1 MKLRFHVLA
10 GLVLLGLA
18 GPRANAADDYPT
30 RQIKIIVPFPA
41 GAGPDQVARLI
52 GQRLQDELGQTV
64 VIENRSG
71 ALGSLGAQE
80 VARSAPDGYTLL
92 MGTNTTQASNVAML
106 KNLPYDPA
114 RDFAPII
121 RTITTA
127 MVLLVKPDFP
137 AKDLEQFMEYA
148 KTHPNMTA
156 GYGSGASQIS
166 NAQLQSRG
174 GMTII
179 SASYR
184 GVPLAVT
191 DVISGVID
199 LAFADFSVAI
209 PQMQGGTLRGIGVT
223 SPKRNEL
230 TPDLPALAEAMPGF
244 EATIWYGLLAPANT
258 PEPIV
263 NRLYTSTR
271 KSCRRRPCG
280 KGLQASAWSFPR
292 CHRLNSAPSSAA
304 KSCGG
309 RRMPRPPAS
318 KQNSRAMAVAH
329 DSGHAG
335 RDRRTGSDG
344 HRAVRAAD
352 RCEDTPGRLRY
363 RPGQMRDVQSHRRH
377 GGDISARTRRGSR
390 TIIVAVY
397 SGEQVEALFG
407 EIDDGAGAARPVV
420 ICITTCGPGEIIGI
434 AERASRA
441 GLPLLEAPISGT
453 SIEVRTAPPR
463 HCWPATTPSSTRSAD
478 SRIFSARAACA
489 SARSAMP
496 AGPNSRSI

>member
-1 MKLRFHVLA
+1 MKLRSGLLA
-10 GLVLLGLA
+10 GFVLLGLA
-18 GPRANAADDYPT
+18 APKAVVAADDYPK

-41 GAGPDQVARLI
+41 GAGPDQVARML
-52 GQRLQDELGQTV
+52 GQHLQDAFGQTV

-92 MGTNTTQASNVAML
+92 MGTNTTQASNVAMF

-137 AKDLEQFMEYA
+137 AKDLKQFMEYA

-230 TPDLPALAEAMPGF
+230 TPDLPPLAEAMPGF
-244 EATIWYGLLAPANT
+244 EATIWYGLLAPAGT
-258 PEPIV
+258 PAPII
-263 NRLYTSTR
+263 NKLYTESAKFLALPST
-271 KSCRRRPCG
+271 KE
-280 KGLQASAWSFPR
+280 KLASVGVVVSPM
-292 CHRLNSAPSSAA
+292 APDEFGAFIAKEIVRWTADAKAA
-304 KSCGG
+304 G
-309 RRMPRPPAS
+309 
-318 KQNSRAMAVAH
+318 
-329 DSGHAG
+329 
-335 RDRRTGSDG
+335 
-344 HRAVRAAD
+344 
-352 RCEDTPGRLRY
+352 
-363 RPGQMRDVQSHRRH
+363 
-377 GGDISARTRRGSR
+377 
-390 TIIVAVY
+390 
-397 SGEQVEALFG
+397 
-407 EIDDGAGAARPVV
+407 IDAK
-420 ICITTCGPGEIIGI
+420 
-434 AERASRA
+434 
-441 GLPLLEAPISGT
+441 
-453 SIEVRTAPPR
+453 
-463 HCWPATTPSSTRSAD
+463 
-478 SRIFSARAACA
+478 
-489 SARSAMP
+489 
-496 AGPNSRSI
+496 